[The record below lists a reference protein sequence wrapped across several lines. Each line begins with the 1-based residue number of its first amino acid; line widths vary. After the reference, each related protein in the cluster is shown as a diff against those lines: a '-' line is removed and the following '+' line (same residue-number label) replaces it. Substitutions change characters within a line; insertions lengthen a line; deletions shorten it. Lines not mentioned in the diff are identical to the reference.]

1 MYQRIKNENICRYV
15 CKVSFAQKG
24 CRREIQTFTEERC
37 FKLTPN
43 IIIPI
48 ANRRKEFKM
57 NEERNQNQIIRKDA
71 RNCFVESLSDSFA
84 IERIHLV
91 FATYDVSKPVGQRQT
106 NNIHIYI
113 AVDEFLELCRK
124 LSCGELRYMLQAK
137 RDNRDSTPLFQSLGG
152 TSAQKLA
159 EQGRSR
165 ADGKSMSRTVQLLC
179 GSKSDFLFVADS
191 GPGDT
196 TEKGLIVPKFVSK
209 PENHVAV
216 SMTFEALSGLL
227 LMTKAHYEAWLV
239 SYYLQRKPIEKNNGS
254 KNPTPAKECAED
266 PSFNKFIPGEMF

>member
-1 MYQRIKNENICRYV
+1 
-15 CKVSFAQKG
+15 
-24 CRREIQTFTEERC
+24 
-37 FKLTPN
+37 
-43 IIIPI
+43 
-48 ANRRKEFKM
+48 M

-84 IERIHLV
+84 IERIHFV

-165 ADGKSMSRTVQLLC
+165 ADGKSLSRTVQLLC

-196 TEKGLIVPKFVSK
+196 TEKGLIVPKFGSK

-254 KNPTPAKECAED
+254 KNATPAKECAED
-266 PSFNKFIPGEMF
+266 PHFNKFMPGEMF